1 MEVLLRRTVQGSV
14 GNNAL
19 TILEVRCSS
28 TQWCLMQRC
37 VTVRGLNGIGM
48 LKYLF
53 WSAISTRKL
62 AALGNLL
69 VKGADSANVGYSL
82 FLDFGVALL
91 S

>member
-1 MEVLLRRTVQGSV
+1 MVP
-14 GNNAL
+14 NAEMCYCS
-19 TILEVRCSS
+19 IVRS
-28 TQWCLMQRC
+28 
-37 VTVRGLNGIGM
+37 LNGIVM

-62 AALGNLL
+62 AALENLL

-82 FLDFGVALL
+82 FLDFRVALL